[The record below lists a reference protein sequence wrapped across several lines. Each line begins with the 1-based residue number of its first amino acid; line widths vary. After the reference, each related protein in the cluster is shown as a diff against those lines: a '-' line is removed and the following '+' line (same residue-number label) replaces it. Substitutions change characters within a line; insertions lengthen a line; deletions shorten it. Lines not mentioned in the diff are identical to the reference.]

1 MKAII
6 TKYLPATN
14 TRGARI
20 KAKDGDNNNITLS
33 RSYDLDIDDDFRRA
47 AEALRDKMNWKG
59 DLIQGSFKTYDVF
72 VFANNGR

>member
-20 KAKDGDNNNITLS
+20 KATDGDRNNITLS
-33 RSYDLDIDDDFRRA
+33 RCDIFNIDKDFRRA
-47 AEALRDKMNWKG
+47 AEALRDKMGWKG